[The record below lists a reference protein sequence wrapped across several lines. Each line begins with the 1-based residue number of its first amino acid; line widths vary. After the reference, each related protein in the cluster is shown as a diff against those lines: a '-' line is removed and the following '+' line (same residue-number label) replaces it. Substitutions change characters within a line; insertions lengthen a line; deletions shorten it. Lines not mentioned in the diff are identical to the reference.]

1 MAALAGPAIILNTAS
16 KASTTG
22 GTFADTLTA
31 NSGDSLSIPLTN
43 DSENYIF
50 KMWGMDSL
58 HVAELALT
66 DTRSDSIHDPQ
77 FGVRFNISALAPGAA
92 GTNGSRTLLSGPTNI
107 QVFPGDTLTQTV
119 TTTAAD
125 GMLVS
130 WLTKYN
136 SLPGV
141 SGNFATWDQIKPLRD
156 TTIGVRCAPVASGTV
171 GAYGTTRAIN
181 ADDPRWTGGKY
192 YAILGWTQQLVC
204 TTVAFS
210 GQAWGNNKI
219 GGPGGVLTLDTTN
232 YFVDLNHETG
242 IPCIPIFNGYDAGN
256 VFLSV
261 ADDAAS
267 TTPKID
273 IWAYELS
280 RSPFG
285 G

>member
-1 MAALAGPAIILNTAS
+1 MPALSGPAIILNTAS
-16 KASTTG
+16 KASTSG

-43 DSENYIF
+43 DNENYIF
-50 KMWGMDSL
+50 KMWGMDSA

-66 DTRSDSIHDPQ
+66 NTRVDSVHDLQ
-77 FGVRFNISALAPGAA
+77 YGVRSNISALQPGTA
-92 GTNGSRTLLSGPTNI
+92 GNNGSRTLLSGPTNI

-119 TTTAAD
+119 TTTASD
-125 GMLVS
+125 GILIS

-141 SGNFATWDQIKPLRD
+141 SSNFATWEQVRGLRD

-181 ADDPRWTGGKY
+181 ADDARWTGGKF

-232 YFVDLNHETG
+232 YFVNLSEETG
-242 IPCIPIFNGYDAGN
+242 IACIPVFNGYDAGN
-256 VFLSV
+256 VFLSI

-267 TTPKID
+267 TSPKID
-273 IWAYELS
+273 VWAYELS

>member
-1 MAALAGPAIILNTAS
+1 MPAAAGPAIILNTAS

-31 NSGDSLSIPLTN
+31 NSGDSLGIPLTN

-50 KMWGMDSL
+50 KAWGMNSA
-58 HVAELALT
+58 HVSEIAVT

-77 FGVRFNISALAPGAA
+77 FGVRWNISALQPGTA

-107 QVFPGDTLTQTV
+107 QVFPGDTLAMTV
-119 TTTAAD
+119 TSTASD
-125 GMLVS
+125 GVLAS

-141 SGNFATWDQIKPLRD
+141 SGNFARWEQIQGLRD

-171 GAYGTTRAIN
+171 GLYGTTRAIN
-181 ADDPRWTGGKY
+181 ADDARWTGGKF

-232 YFVDLNHETG
+232 YFVDLYHETN
-242 IPCIPIFNGYDAGN
+242 IPCIPVFNGFDAAN

-267 TTPKID
+267 TSPKID
-273 IWAYELS
+273 VWAYELS
-280 RSPFG
+280 GNPLG